1 MVKFYLRTRGLRIDY
16 SFILEQEPTRSM
28 KDYKSDLEKPTCILE
43 RTEKE
48 IFLFLT
54 GIPSQR
60 QDHQGTCIR
69 YDLIATANFEF
80 EDDNEKQKL
89 IGLIWLWLN
98 DVKSALYATQED
110 GKTISSVRLPSVEES
125 KLGELLDNI
134 LPKNYL
140 EELLQRIDDGSSGE
154 DDKRE
159 LGEKLNNLLQISKQT
174 VSEEIPEYKAWWG
187 GVNNDASCNKW
198 IKLVEKFLTGESYGK
213 ALLLNIASPQ
223 SLIRLN
229 EENRE
234 LGVLLAKEWSQEQ
247 PNQIKMESVKVKEFV
262 KKKLSFWE
270 NLRRKG
276 RQDWEQYWPFC

>member
-1 MVKFYLRTRGLRIDY
+1 MVKFYLRTRGLKIDY

-43 RTEKE
+43 RTEEE

-69 YDLIATANFEF
+69 YDLIATANFEVG
-80 EDDNEKQKL
+80 DDNEKQGL

-110 GKTISSVRLPSVEES
+110 GKTISSVRLPSVEKS
-125 KLGELLDNI
+125 KLGELLDEI
-134 LPKNYL
+134 LLEDYL
-140 EELLQRIDDGSSGE
+140 EELLQRIDNDNSGE

-159 LGEKLNNLLQISKQT
+159 LGEKLNNLLQISKPT
-174 VSEEIPEYKAWWG
+174 VSEENPEYKAWWG
-187 GVNNDASCNKW
+187 GVNNDVSCNKW
-198 IKLVEKFLTGESYGK
+198 IKLVEKFLTGESCGK

-223 SLIRLN
+223 SLICLSQ
-229 EENRE
+229 ENRE
-234 LGVLLAKEWSQEQ
+234 LGVLLAKEWSRER
-247 PNQIKMESVKVKEFV
+247 PNQIKMQPISLAGFI
-262 KKKLSFWE
+262 KKNLISWE
-270 NLRRKG
+270 NVTKKG
-276 RQDWEQYWPFC
+276 RQDWEKYWPLR